1 MSTAQS
7 LFGLALVLGI
17 AIIGLWTAWKQC
29 VTLSHEQGDTAESRF
44 FRGQASRRLVIAF
57 ILVFLGAML
66 GGAMILLEEP
76 AQVIA
81 DLRDRA
87 DMTGTTF
94 HLDDSQERF
103 ASIYGSYWLAFFLV
117 FFILLAILAYDVLA
131 LRAFRL
137 NIRRNILNLKRQA
150 AAGSTTPPT

>member
-1 MSTAQS
+1 MTTAQS

-17 AIIGLWTAWKQC
+17 AVVGLWTAWKQGL
-29 VTLSHEQGDTAESRF
+29 TLTQEPGDSPESRF
-44 FRGQASRRLVIAF
+44 FRIQASRRLAIAF

-81 DLRDRA
+81 DLRDHA

-103 ASIYGSYWLAFFLV
+103 ASIYGGYWLAFFLI
-117 FFILLAILAYDVLA
+117 FFILLAVLA
-131 LRAFRL
+131 WDVWALRSFRL

-150 AAGSTTPPT
+150 AAGSNLPPT

>member
-1 MSTAQS
+1 MTTTQS

-17 AIIGLWTAWKQC
+17 AIIGLWTAWKQGY
-29 VTLSHEQGDTAESRF
+29 TLSHEPGDSPESRF
-44 FRGQASRRLVIAF
+44 FRNQASRRLAIAF

-81 DLRDRA
+81 DLRDHA
-87 DMTGTTF
+87 DMTGATF

-103 ASIYGSYWLAFFLV
+103 ASIYGGYWLAFFLV
-117 FFILLAILAYDVLA
+117 FFILLAILAWDVWA
-131 LRAFRL
+131 LRTFRL

-150 AAGSTTPPT
+150 AAESAAPPT